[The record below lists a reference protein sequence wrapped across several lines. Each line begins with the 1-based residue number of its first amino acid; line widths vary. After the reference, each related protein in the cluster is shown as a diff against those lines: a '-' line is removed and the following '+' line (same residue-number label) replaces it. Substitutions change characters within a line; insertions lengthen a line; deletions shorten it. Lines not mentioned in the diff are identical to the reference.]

1 MWRHSIVLGVLIFGR
16 PAYIA
21 QAQEA
26 DSPKHYEIEFG
37 SVDLEQA
44 HRSAVAK
51 GLEWIARQQCASC
64 HQDPHGKDVAL
75 AGTWLSKQECVRC
88 HFTVPG
94 QGLGANEGSA
104 TASGIRSLVT
114 QHNTD
119 PATAETSSTGW
130 LLSQIREGGTAL
142 PATCTRNAQG
152 GNKATYLGVGV
163 SPVPELLRRHVKLP
177 ADMGLLVETVEV
189 DSPAQAA
196 GVERYD
202 ILEKINEQLLV
213 NQEQFS
219 VLIRNYRPGTQITL
233 ALIRA
238 NQPQTL
244 SATLGEREV
253 AASEV
258 TAGQCTNV
266 FDYDSDGFRDVLVG
280 KLYRHAMIGIDQDG
294 DETLQTINAAG
305 LTPLASAR
313 NGGPG
318 AAGDGSGQPER
329 PQVTYLGVQTSSP
342 PAALAG
348 QLKLPEGLFLL
359 VDGVDAGSPAEAA
372 GLRAADVLQ
381 QLDNQVLVNSDQ
393 LGALIRARKAGE
405 QVTLTLIREGR
416 QMTIRATP
424 GQRDSPL
431 AAQNG
436 DLLTRRAD
444 LTSLQKLAE
453 FHNPAIFN
461 LHGQYGIELNDN
473 LYGRYGIELND
484 PTAGAANDVEF
495 VRRVYLD
502 LVGSAPPPEAVKTFL
517 DDARA
522 DKRRRLIDELL
533 SRPDVFDKFK
543 GVSSLEW
550 SDAEHALRLTSEQG
564 GGRRLLAKDLS
575 GKLLFEGPVDADD
588 DRGRLPTAIAA
599 KLALMLQ
606 GIDRRGAPPDA

>member
-1 MWRHSIVLGVLIFGR
+1 MWRHSIVLGALIISG
-16 PAYIA
+16 PALVA

-26 DSPKHYEIEFG
+26 DRAKPADDEMESRYA
-37 SVDLEQA
+37 DLEQA

-51 GLEWIARQQCASC
+51 GLEWITRQQCTSC
-64 HQDPHGKDVAL
+64 HLDPHGKDVAL

-94 QGLGANEGSA
+94 QGPGANEGRA

-114 QHNTD
+114 RLD
-119 PATAETSSTGW
+119 ADRATADGSAAAT
-130 LLSQIREGGTAL
+130 LLSQIREGGGAL

-152 GNKATYLGVGV
+152 GNQVTYLGVGV

-219 VLIRNYRPGTQITL
+219 VLIRNYRPGTQIAL

-238 NQPQTL
+238 NQPRTL
-244 SATLGEREV
+244 SATLAEREV

-258 TAGQCTNV
+258 TASQGEAV
-266 FDYDSDGFRDVLVG
+266 FDYDNDGFRDVLVT
-280 KLYRHAMIGIDQDG
+280 KFYHHPEVGIDKDG
-294 DETLQTINAAG
+294 DGTLQTFTERGLNALAAAYNSGTAG
-305 LTPLASAR
+305 EG
-313 NGGPG
+313 N
-318 AAGDGSGQPER
+318 GQPER

-359 VDGVDAGSPAEAA
+359 VDGVDGGSPAEAA
-372 GLRAADVLQ
+372 GLRAADILQ
-381 QLDNQVLVNSDQ
+381 QLDDQVLVNTDQ
-393 LGALIRARKAGE
+393 LGTLIRARKAGE

-416 QMTIRATP
+416 QTTIRATL

-431 AAQNG
+431 AVMND
-436 DLLTRRAD
+436 DLLSRRTD

-453 FHNPAIFN
+453 FHNPAFFDLN
-461 LHGQYGIELNDN
+461 GRYGIELNDN

-484 PTAGAANDVEF
+484 PTAGAANDEEF

-502 LVGSAPPPEAVKTFL
+502 LVG
-517 DDARA
+517 
-522 DKRRRLIDELL
+522 
-533 SRPDVFDKFK
+533 
-543 GVSSLEW
+543 
-550 SDAEHALRLTSEQG
+550 
-564 GGRRLLAKDLS
+564 
-575 GKLLFEGPVDADD
+575 
-588 DRGRLPTAIAA
+588 
-599 KLALMLQ
+599 
-606 GIDRRGAPPDA
+606 